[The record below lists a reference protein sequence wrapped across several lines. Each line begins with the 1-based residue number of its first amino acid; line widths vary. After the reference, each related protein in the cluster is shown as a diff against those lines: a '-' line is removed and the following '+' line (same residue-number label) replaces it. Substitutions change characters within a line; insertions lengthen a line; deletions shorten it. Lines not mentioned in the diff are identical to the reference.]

1 MIEIHLVES
10 TASTNDDAK
19 LALREGAPTGTV
31 IVARMQTA
39 GRGRQG
45 RAWHAAPGDCLMGSL
60 VINRPLPARRA
71 ALLSLGAGLGVY
83 GFCMQY
89 APNAQIKWPND
100 VLVGGRKLA
109 GILCESVVRG
119 DEVVGAVIGVG
130 CNMHA
135 HSLPEDLRGTATS
148 IAEYTDAVPELEAAA
163 ADMFARV
170 LHLAD
175 DVLARG
181 LGPHLA
187 RLNRAHA
194 LAGREVL
201 AASGARGLVREIDDE
216 GRLVVQTPTSTERW
230 SSGEVHLV
238 RA

>member
-19 LALREGAPTGTV
+19 RALREGAPTGTV
-31 IVARMQTA
+31 IVARAQTA

-45 RAWHAAPGDCLMGSL
+45 RAWEASPGDCLMGSL
-60 VINRPLPARRA
+60 VIHRVLPARRV
-71 ALLSLGAGLGVY
+71 ALLSLAAGLAVH

-89 APNAQIKWPND
+89 ASESKLKWPND

-109 GILCESVVRG
+109 GILCESVIRG
-119 DEVVGAVIGVG
+119 DEVAGAVIGIG
-130 CNMHA
+130 CNLHA
-135 HSLPEDLRGTATS
+135 RGLPPGLQTSATS
-148 IAEYTDAVPELEAAA
+148 LAEYTRRVPSIEHAA
-163 ADMFARV
+163 ADLFTRV
-170 LHLAD
+170 AQLAD

-181 LGPHLA
+181 LGPHLD
-187 RLNRAHA
+187 RLNAVHA
-194 LAGREVL
+194 LAGLEVL
-201 AASGARGLVREIDDE
+201 AQTGARGIVREIDDE
-216 GRLVVQTPTSTERW
+216 GRLVVRTPSGLERW